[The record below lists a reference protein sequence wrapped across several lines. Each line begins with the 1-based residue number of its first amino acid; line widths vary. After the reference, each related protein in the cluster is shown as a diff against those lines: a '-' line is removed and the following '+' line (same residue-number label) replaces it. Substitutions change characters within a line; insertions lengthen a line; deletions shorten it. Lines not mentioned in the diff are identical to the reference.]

1 MKRITT
7 IITAFMLMFSF
18 AAAPF
23 ALQTVSAATPKEEL
37 CKGSGG
43 TFAGGKCTNG
53 NAGGVTVE
61 GTFKKVV
68 NVLLFIIGAVAVL
81 MLVIG
86 GLRYTISG
94 GDSSAVNG
102 AKNTILY
109 AIVGLVIA
117 VAAYGIVNFV
127 IGAF

>member
-1 MKRITT
+1 MKRI
-7 IITAFMLMFSF
+7 ITGIMAVVAVLSLSF
-18 AAAPF
+18 APLAME
-23 ALQTVSAATPKEEL
+23 TVSAATPKEEL

-43 TFAGGKCTNG
+43 TWNGSTCTNG

-61 GTFKKVV
+61 STFKRVV
-68 NVLLFIIGAVAVL
+68 NVFLFLIGAIAVV
-81 MLVIG
+81 MIVIG
-86 GLRYTISG
+86 GFRYTISG

-109 AIVGLVIA
+109 AIVGLVVA

-127 IGAF
+127 IRAF

>member
-1 MKRITT
+1 MAVI
-7 IITAFMLMFSF
+7 AVLSLSF
-18 AAAPF
+18 APLA
-23 ALQTVSAATPKEEL
+23 TESVYAATPKEEL

-43 TFAGGKCTNG
+43 TFSGGKCTNG
-53 NAGGVTVE
+53 NGGGVTVE

-68 NVLLFIIGAVAVL
+68 NVFLFLIGAIAVV
-81 MLVIG
+81 MIVIG
-86 GLRYTISG
+86 GFRYTISG

-109 AIVGLVIA
+109 AIVGLVVA
-117 VAAYGIVNFV
+117 VAAYAIVNFV